1 MQTGTDHE
9 SDTILAS
16 GSDQLAAPRSHPPK
30 KNSNLPSI
38 PLWRR
43 RPGVSQP
50 SKKTGG
56 GRQMRPAQR

>member
-30 KNSNLPSI
+30 NSNLPSI
-38 PLWRR
+38 PLWRWP
-43 RPGVSQP
+43 PGVSQP